1 MLEDTAGAQDKP
13 VRAGASDKPSHTRLG
28 AHQLTTC
35 TFCGVGCGI
44 YLESAGAAIAGAY
57 PSMSHPANQG
67 RICVRGWHV
76 HEVASS
82 PDRLKKPL
90 IRRNG
95 ALEPASWKEAY
106 EFAAE
111 RLKAVKAQ
119 HGPDSI
125 GFVTSPRCSNE
136 ETYLLQ
142 KLARS
147 VVGTNNVVH
156 GLGLHRQTSIQVLRD
171 MLGVPAAT
179 NSISELSKSE
189 VIVVDGID
197 LGKQLPTIGGWVI
210 RAKLAGAKLIATG
223 TRGHR
228 VAEHADHF
236 LQIRPN
242 TDLLLYGAMAK
253 VIVDRGLMN
262 VPFIQ
267 AHCRDYEKFLET
279 IQDFDVLWAA
289 SECGVSPEAI
299 EEAALT
305 YGRAKSAMIL
315 YSTGVE
321 ARGVDTVGAIVNL
334 ALLTGNLGKEG
345 AGIMPLAE
353 HNNLQGGCDM
363 GMLPECLPGY
373 AHVEDAAAR
382 QRLGALWNATLPDK
396 PGVDLAEALGVNGGR
411 IRALWLDRH
420 DPLRGHA
427 EAHGATLAKLDL
439 VIAQQMFTTEV
450 SQHAHVVLPVAAF
463 GEEQVSYT
471 STERRVQLTAKAAEP
486 PSGVVPAWLQIV
498 RVAQRLGAGWEYE
511 SSAAVM
517 DEIGQAVPAYAG
529 ATHENLAREYGRQW
543 PCTHDKPL
551 GTRFFFE
558 DGLPAK
564 GFHFVAIERPAAPP
578 SPPAEY
584 PFVALLGHS
593 LYYWHRNVLI
603 QHSETLKREYGML
616 LLDYPEGFVEINA
629 DDATRLGI
637 RDGSRIR
644 LVTEHGSGT
653 SAARPTNEVKSG
665 SVFVP
670 FFLHALARALMSASH
685 VEGDEQHPLFVRVEK
700 V

>member
-1 MLEDTAGAQDKP
+1 VPL
-13 VRAGASDKPSHTRLG
+13 S
-28 AHQLTTC
+28 AHRLTTC

-44 YLESAGAAIAGAY
+44 YLDSTGAVVAGAY

-90 IRRNG
+90 LRRNG
-95 ALEPASWKEAY
+95 ALEPASWKDAY

-111 RLKAVKAQ
+111 RLGAIRAK

-125 GFVTSPRCSNE
+125 GFVSSPRCSNE
-136 ETYLLQ
+136 EAYLLQ
-142 KLARS
+142 KLARA
-147 VVGTNNVVH
+147 VIGTNNVVQ
-156 GLGLHRQTSIQVLRD
+156 GLGVHRQTSIQVLRD
-171 MLGVPAAT
+171 MLGVAAAT
-179 NSISELSKSE
+179 SSISELAKSD

-223 TRGHR
+223 NRGHR

-253 VIVDRGLMN
+253 IIADRGLMN

-267 AHCRDYEKFLET
+267 AHCRDYGKLLDA

-289 SECGVSPEAI
+289 AECGVTPEAI

-321 ARGVDTVGAIVNL
+321 ARGADTVAAIVNL
-334 ALLTGNLGKEG
+334 ALLTGNLGREG

-363 GMLPECLPGY
+363 GMLPDFLPGY
-373 AHVEDAAAR
+373 APVVDEAER
-382 QRLGALWNATLPDK
+382 RRLGELWHAQLPAT
-396 PGVDLAEALGVNGGR
+396 PGVDLDAALSARGGS
-411 IRALWLDRH
+411 IKALWFDRH
-420 DPLRGHA
+420 DPLRGGSETDPA
-427 EAHGATLAKLDL
+427 MLAKLDF
-439 VIAQQMFTTEV
+439 VVAQQIFTSEL
-450 SQHAHVVLPVAAF
+450 SEYAHVVLPVVAF
-463 GEEQVSYT
+463 GEEQVTYT
-471 STERRVQLTAKAAEP
+471 STERRVQLTAKAVEP
-486 PSGVVPAWLQIV
+486 PSGMLPAWRQIV
-498 RVAQRLGAGWEYE
+498 EVAQRLGAGWKYG
-511 SSAAVM
+511 SSREVM
-517 DEIGQAVPAYAG
+517 AEIGEAVPTYASAG
-529 ATHENLAREYGRQW
+529 YDNLAREYGRQW

-551 GTRFFFE
+551 GTRSLFE

-564 GFHFVAIERPAAPP
+564 GFRFVAIDRPAAPP
-578 SPPAEY
+578 RPPAEY
-584 PFVALLGHS
+584 PFVVVLGRS
-593 LYYWHRNVLI
+593 LYYWHRNVLV

-616 LLDYPEGFVEINA
+616 LLDYPDGFVEINA
-629 DDATRLGI
+629 DDAARLGV
-637 RDGSRIR
+637 RDGARVR
-644 LVTEHGSGT
+644 LVTEHGSGESLARLT
-653 SAARPTNEVKSG
+653 SEVKSG

-670 FFLHALARALMSASH
+670 FFLQEMARALMSAGQ
-685 VEGDEQHPLFVRVEK
+685 VEGDGRHPLFVRVEK